1 MNGLSLAVAAGL
13 ALFANMLAE
22 YFLSDDLEQPYTK
35 LDPVHQRFRLLR
47 WAGVLVGM
55 LLLSAIRIHWSTLL
69 VIALLTVSAST
80 DFETK
85 LLPPD
90 HFVYGSTV
98 LGVMSAWFTHEP
110 IGLRD
115 AVIAQAFCFAA
126 VTLGV
131 ALFNLCDSGDI
142 KLAMQFGAAC
152 ASLPMVA
159 FAAFGTWIV
168 ACVLFATQLVWNK
181 RQNTWRGALSQA
193 ALYRPPQGPL
203 LWCGLMFAVVLIKA
217 GSL

>member
-1 MNGLSLAVAAGL
+1 MNGLSLVVAVGI
-13 ALFANMLAE
+13 ALLTNMLAE
-22 YFLSDDLEQPYTK
+22 YFLSDDLEQPYAR
-35 LDPVHQRFRLLR
+35 LDPVRQRFRILR
-47 WAGVLVGM
+47 WVGVLVGM
-55 LLLSAIRIHWSTLL
+55 LLLGAIQIHWSTML
-69 VIALLTVSAST
+69 VIALLTVTAST

-85 LLPPD
+85 FLPPD

-98 LGVMSAWFTHEP
+98 LGGMSACFTHGP

-115 AVIAQAFCFAA
+115 AVIAQAFCFAVA
-126 VTLGV
+126 TLGV
-131 ALFNLCDSGDI
+131 ALFNLSDSGDI

-168 ACVLFATQLVWNK
+168 ACVLFAIQLVRNK
-181 RQNTWRGALSQA
+181 RQSTWRRAFSQA

-203 LWCGLMFAVVLIKA
+203 LWGGLMLTVVLMQA
-217 GSL
+217 GGL